1 MEILWSL
8 VTGIFVSVGIYLL
21 LQRHLLRV
29 LFGFILL
36 SSAVNLAIF
45 TAGRLTLGNPPLV
58 ELGQLVPPAG
68 AANPL
73 PQALIL
79 TAIVIGFGLL
89 VFTLLIFYR
98 FFQEASSADLDSEIQ
113 ANDKEESA

>member
-1 MEILWSL
+1 MEIVWS
-8 VTGIFVSVGIYLL
+8 VVVGVFVAAGIYLML
-21 LQRHLLRV
+21 EKHILRL
-29 LFGFILL
+29 LFGIMLL

-45 TAGRLTLGNPPLV
+45 TAGRLTPGEPPLIGDNA
-58 ELGQLVPPAG
+58 LLPPNG

-89 VFTLLIFYR
+89 IFALMLLYR
-98 FFQEASSADLDSEIQ
+98 AYKDSGTADVDEMQRSEEGQ
-113 ANDKEESA
+113 

>member
-1 MEILWSL
+1 MEGLWSI
-8 VTGIFVSVGIYLL
+8 VVGVFVAAGIYLML
-21 LQRHLLRV
+21 ERHLLRL
-29 LFGFILL
+29 LFGLILL

-45 TAGRLTLGNPPLV
+45 TAGRLTPASPPLIEV
-58 ELGQLVPPAG
+58 GALLPAEG

-89 VFTLLIFYR
+89 VFALMLFYR
-98 FFQEASSADLDSEIQ
+98 AYFETGSADVDEMRRSE
-113 ANDKEESA
+113 EEE

>member
-1 MEILWSL
+1 MEIVWS
-8 VTGIFVSVGIYLL
+8 VVVGVFVAAGIYLML
-21 LQRHLLRV
+21 EKHILRL
-29 LFGFILL
+29 LFGIMLL

-45 TAGRLTLGNPPLV
+45 TAGRLTPGELPLIDSQALLPP
-58 ELGQLVPPAG
+58 EN

-89 VFTLLIFYR
+89 IFALMLFYR
-98 FFQEASSADLDSEIQ
+98 AYKETDSADVDNMPDS
-113 ANDKEESA
+113 KEGQ

>member
-8 VTGIFVSVGIYLL
+8 VVGVFVGAGVYLL
-21 LQRHLLRV
+21 LERHLLRL
-29 LFGFILL
+29 LFGLILL

-45 TAGRLTLGNPPLV
+45 TSGRLTPGSPPLIAEGALLPV
-58 ELGQLVPPAG
+58 DG

-89 VFTLLIFYR
+89 VFALMLFYR
-98 FFQEASSADLDSEIQ
+98 AFSETGSANIDRMQGSEE
-113 ANDKEESA
+113 DE

>member
-8 VTGIFVSVGIYLL
+8 VVGVFVAAGVYLML
-21 LQRHLLRV
+21 ERHILRL
-29 LFGFILL
+29 LFGLILL
-36 SSAVNLAIF
+36 SSAVNIAIF
-45 TAGRLTLGNPPLV
+45 TAGRLTPGLPPLIEV
-58 ELGQLVPPAG
+58 NSVLPPEG

-89 VFTLLIFYR
+89 VFALMLFYR
-98 FFQEASSADLDSEIQ
+98 AYSEAGSADVDEMRRSEE
-113 ANDKEESA
+113 DE

>member
-1 MEILWSL
+1 MEILWS
-8 VTGIFVSVGIYLL
+8 VVVGIFVAAGVYLIL
-21 LQRHLLRV
+21 ERHLLRL
-29 LFGFILL
+29 LFGLILL

-45 TAGRLTLGNPPLV
+45 TAGRLTPGLPPLIAPDV
-58 ELGQLVPPAG
+58 VLPPEG

-89 VFTLLIFYR
+89 VFALMLFYR
-98 FFQEASSADLDSEIQ
+98 AFSESNTADIDQMQRSEEDQ
-113 ANDKEESA
+113 

>member
-1 MEILWSL
+1 MEVLWSL
-8 VTGIFVSVGIYLL
+8 VVGVFVATGIYLML
-21 LQRHLLRV
+21 ERHLLRL
-29 LFGFILL
+29 LFGLILL

-45 TAGRLTLGNPPLV
+45 TAGRLTPGQPPLI
-58 ELGQLVPPAG
+58 EPNALLPPEG

-89 VFTLLIFYR
+89 VFALMLFYR
-98 FFQEASSADLDSEIQ
+98 AYTETGSADIDRLQRSEEDQ
-113 ANDKEESA
+113 